1 MTSSLTRL
9 SSFGEAINAVVVGAS
24 GGIGRSITSQ
34 LAGMENI
41 HRICALSRTPIES
54 TNKVTNHFIDLEE
67 ERSIEFAARFAKRV
81 FGDIQLVI
89 VASGLLHDKAMKPEK
104 ALRQI
109 DKDNFARSMAVN
121 AIGPA
126 LIIKHFA
133 PLMPYSCK
141 TVVAVV
147 SARVGSISDN
157 FLGGWYAYR
166 ASKAAVNQIVRT
178 TSIEI
183 ARKNHEAV
191 VIALHPGTTDT
202 DLSKPFQGGVA
213 KSRLFSPDQSAECML
228 RIIDDVSAADSGKL
242 LSWDGSELP
251 Y

>member
-1 MTSSLTRL
+1 MRL
-9 SSFGEAINAVVVGAS
+9 V
-24 GGIGRSITSQ
+24 
-34 LAGMENI
+34 AGMENI

-54 TNKVTNHFIDLEE
+54 TNKVTHHFIDLEE
-67 ERSIEFAARFAKRV
+67 VRSIEFAAQFAKRV

-133 PLMPYSCK
+133 PLMPYSGK

-183 ARKNHEAV
+183 ARKNQEAV
-191 VIALHPGTTDT
+191 VLALHPGTTDT

-213 KSRLFSPDQSAECML
+213 KSRLFSPDHSAKCML
-228 RIIDDVSAADSGKL
+228 RTIDDVSAADSGKL